1 MLIGRLGCS
10 KLLLDAQAEPEITQA
25 IREKIEGGGE
35 AVLTDLHV
43 WHIGPGIYS
52 VIMVID
58 ASSPKPVEFYKQQLD
73 AERFP
78 HITVELVVKNHD

>member
-1 MLIGRLGCS
+1 MALVANWSIGLLKQTS

-25 IREKIEGGGE
+25 IREKMEGGGG
-35 AVLTDLHV
+35 AVMSDLHV

-58 ASSPKPVEFYKQQLD
+58 DSSPKPVEFYKLS
-73 AERFP
+73 
-78 HITVELVVKNHD
+78 